1 MRKLFLVVI
10 FLLLSKSVDG
20 QVWYP
25 PPACDFW
32 LGVVDGKW
40 NTADNWFEGYSPN
53 GQGIN
58 IGFGDTPYSPQSFH
72 SVVDMQGDR
81 RCNDCIICSEYAMTL
96 QNGSLR
102 CYSFECYGNIMISR
116 LVCDNLTIGGT

>member
-1 MRKLFLVVI
+1 MT
-10 FLLLSKSVDG
+10 
-20 QVWYP
+20 
-25 PPACDFW
+25 
-32 LGVVDGKW
+32 GVQ
-40 NTADNWFEGYSPN
+40 TCALP
-53 GQGIN
+53 I
-58 IGFGDTPYSPQSFH
+58 

-116 LVCDNLTIGGT
+116 LVCDNLTIGGTEPIWVASVSDVPEPSIGMMVISVFFVIGGNYLWRLI